1 MIDATAIVHPDAIL
15 DSNVSIGP
23 YSIIGENVSIG
34 SGSVIGSHVVIKGTT
49 KIGPDN
55 KIFHFCSIG
64 EDPQDKKY
72 IKEKNSTLEIGA
84 GNTIREYVS
93 INRGTNDGGGKTII
107 GDNNWIMA
115 YVHIAH
121 DCIVGNEAVFANN
134 VTLAGHVIIDD
145 FVILGGFTGVHQ
157 FCRVGSYS
165 FSAISSVI
173 VKDVPPYVLVSGNS
187 AKPSGLNREGL
198 KRHGFD
204 SDTINILRKAYK
216 AIYRDGLVLKDALK
230 VLSNLAS
237 ESDKVELMH
246 AFIASSQRGIVR

>member
-1 MIDATAIVHPDAIL
+1 MIHASAIVHPDATL
-15 DSNVSIGP
+15 DSDVSIGP
-23 YSIIGENVSIG
+23 YSIIGANVTIG
-34 SGSVIGSHVVIKGTT
+34 SGSVIGSHVVINGPT
-49 KIGPDN
+49 KIGPNN

-115 YVHIAH
+115 YVHVAH
-121 DCIVGNEAVFANN
+121 DCAVGNDTVFANN

-216 AIYRDGLVLKDALK
+216 VIYRDGLTLKDALK
-230 VLSNLAS
+230 VLSDLAS
-237 ESDKVELMH
+237 ESDKVEIMR

>member
-1 MIDATAIVHPDAIL
+1 MIDATAIIHPDATL
-15 DSNVSIGP
+15 DSNVSVGP
-23 YSIIGENVSIG
+23 YSIIGANVSID
-34 SGSVIGSHVVIKGTT
+34 SGSVIGSHVVINGPT
-49 KIGPDN
+49 KIGPNN

-64 EDPQDKKY
+64 EDPQDKKF
-72 IKEKNSTLEIGA
+72 IEEKNSTLEIGA

-93 INRGTNDGGGKTII
+93 INRGTDDGGGKTII

-115 YVHIAH
+115 YVHVAH
-121 DCIVGNEAVFANN
+121 DCVVGNETVFANN
-134 VTLAGHVIIDD
+134 VTLAGHVTIDD

-216 AIYRDGLVLKDALK
+216 AIYRDGLILKDALK
-230 VLSNLAS
+230 VLSDLSS
-237 ESDKVELMH
+237 ESDKVEVMR

>member
-1 MIDATAIVHPDAIL
+1 MIDSTAIIHPDAHL
-15 DSNVSIGP
+15 HSDVSVGP
-23 YSIIGENVSIG
+23 YSIIGADVSID
-34 SGSVIGSHVVIKGTT
+34 SGTIIGSHAVINGPAT
-49 KIGPDN
+49 IGPN
-55 KIFHFCSIG
+55 NRIFHFCSIG

-72 IKEKNSTLEIGA
+72 QGEDDSILEIGA

-93 INRGTNDGGGKTII
+93 INRGTGDDGGKTVI
-107 GDNNWIMA
+107 GDNNWLMA

-121 DCIVGNEAVFANN
+121 DCIVGNNTVFANN
-134 VTLAGHVIIDD
+134 ATLAGHVIIDD

-173 VKDVPPYVLVSGNS
+173 VKDVPPYVLVSGNT

-204 SDTINILRKAYK
+204 NDTINVLRKAYK
-216 AIYRDGLVLKDALK
+216 AIYRDGLILKDALD
-230 VLSNLAS
+230 VLAELSV
-237 ESDKVELMH
+237 ESDKVEIMRS
-246 AFIASSQRGIVR
+246 FIAASQRGIVR

>member
-1 MIDATAIVHPDAIL
+1 MIDSTAIIHPDAHL
-15 DSNVSIGP
+15 ESDVCIGP
-23 YSIIGENVSIG
+23 YSIIGASVSID
-34 SGSVIGSHVVIKGTT
+34 SGTVIGSHVVINGPTT
-49 KIGPDN
+49 IGPNN

-72 IKEKNSTLEIGA
+72 KGENNSILEIGA

-93 INRGTNDGGGKTII
+93 INRGTGDGGGKTVI
-107 GDNNWIMA
+107 GNDNWIMA

-121 DCIVGNEAVFANN
+121 DCVVGNSTVFANN
-134 VTLAGHVIIDD
+134 ATLAGHVIIDD

-216 AIYRDGLVLKDALK
+216 VIYRDGLILKDALDE
-230 VLSNLAS
+230 LSKLS
-237 ESDKVELMH
+237 DESDKVDKMRS
-246 AFIASSQRGIVR
+246 FIAASQRGIVR

>member
-1 MIDATAIVHPDAIL
+1 MIDATAIVHPDATL
-15 DSNVSIGP
+15 DLDVIIGP
-23 YSIIGENVSIG
+23 YSIIGANVSIG
-34 SGSVIGSHVVIKGTT
+34 SGSVIGSHVVINGPT
-49 KIGPDN
+49 KIGPNN

-115 YVHIAH
+115 YVHVAH
-121 DCIVGNEAVFANN
+121 DCVVGNETVFANN

-204 SDTINILRKAYK
+204 SETINILRRAYK
-216 AIYRDGLVLKDALK
+216 AIYRDGLILKDALK
-230 VLSNLAS
+230 VLSDLAS
-237 ESDKVELMH
+237 ESDKVEIMR